1 LLKTLDERFGNKN
14 AMFFGCTPKRGEF
27 NDFSRKE
34 SRMRNFITLGFL
46 VASAFLVSHPG
57 YADTVVDLSSA
68 TFGFSAP
75 ITTQYALDGI
85 TFATETTGGVLG
97 VGVTGGGGWTASDPI
112 DGTVSGLANT
122 PTGEYPTTE
131 FLDIFFTSPASG
143 VSFWFDN
150 FGCSDSGRGASFY
163 TVYGSGSTV
172 IGGGGLCPTDED
184 NFNKVVVGVSG
195 VSEIQIDNNTPD
207 TFSGGEEGDSWE
219 FGLSRVEFTES
230 TTVPEPGT
238 GALTLLAVGLAGLA
252 AKLHRKPRA

>member
-1 LLKTLDERFGNKN
+1 
-14 AMFFGCTPKRGEF
+14 
-27 NDFSRKE
+27 
-34 SRMRNFITLGFL
+34 MRNFITLGFL

-57 YADTVVDLSSA
+57 YADTVVDLSSN

-75 ITTQYALDGI
+75 ISTQYASDGI

-97 VGVTGGGGWTASDPI
+97 TGVTGSGDWKASDPI

-122 PTGEYPTTE
+122 PTGDYPTTE

-172 IGGGGLCPTDED
+172 IGGGGLCPGTED
-184 NFNKVVVGVSG
+184 NFNQVVVGVSG

-207 TFSGGEEGDSWE
+207 TFTFGGGGEGDDPTGGSWE

-252 AKLHRKPRA
+252 AKLHRKPRT